1 MGAGTSSTVYG
12 VVISS
17 LISRR
22 GSSDF
27 ENVVG
32 AEDELELDNE
42 LDDELDDEEL
52 DDDELDDTCRL
63 LAEVMVSIGSLGGL
77 GGGTSCAAFG
87 RGSAAGGTMTA
98 ASFSCRMTSGGVPTV
113 SVACVGASV
122 LPASPVLPGLFIR
135 ETLFFFSYKVEGGST
150 HIVLFL
156 LLVFGY
162 ISVFVSC
169 INGLTCC
176 TRDFWNLRNSFFS
189 SSV

>member
-1 MGAGTSSTVYG
+1 MSANNPFGAEMGAGTSSTVYG

-63 LAEVMVSIGSLGGL
+63 LAEVMDQDDPEPDLQGELP
-77 GGGTSCAAFG
+77 
-87 RGSAAGGTMTA
+87 SAQTP
-98 ASFSCRMTSGGVPTV
+98 S
-113 SVACVGASV
+113 
-122 LPASPVLPGLFIR
+122 
-135 ETLFFFSYKVEGGST
+135 
-150 HIVLFL
+150 H
-156 LLVFGY
+156 
-162 ISVFVSC
+162 
-169 INGLTCC
+169 
-176 TRDFWNLRNSFFS
+176 
-189 SSV
+189 

>member
-17 LISRR
+17 R
-22 GSSDF
+22 GSLDF

-32 AEDELELDNE
+32 AEDELE

-52 DDDELDDTCRL
+52 DDDELDEELDDICRL

-113 SVACVGASV
+113 SVACVGASA
-122 LPASPVLPGLFIR
+122 LSASPVLQGLFIR
-135 ETLFFFSYKVEGGST
+135 ETLFFFLYKVEGGST

-162 ISVFVSC
+162 ISVFISC

>member
-1 MGAGTSSTVYG
+1 MSANNPFGAEMGAGTSSTVYG

-63 LAEVMVSIGSLGGL
+63 LAEVMDQDDPEPDLQGELQSAQTPSHWGSHL
-77 GGGTSCAAFG
+77 
-87 RGSAAGGTMTA
+87 
-98 ASFSCRMTSGGVPTV
+98 
-113 SVACVGASV
+113 
-122 LPASPVLPGLFIR
+122 LPHG
-135 ETLFFFSYKVEGGST
+135 
-150 HIVLFL
+150 
-156 LLVFGY
+156 
-162 ISVFVSC
+162 
-169 INGLTCC
+169 
-176 TRDFWNLRNSFFS
+176 
-189 SSV
+189 

>member
-1 MGAGTSSTVYG
+1 
-12 VVISS
+12 
-17 LISRR
+17 
-22 GSSDF
+22 
-27 ENVVG
+27 
-32 AEDELELDNE
+32 
-42 LDDELDDEEL
+42 
-52 DDDELDDTCRL
+52 
-63 LAEVMVSIGSLGGL
+63 
-77 GGGTSCAAFG
+77 
-87 RGSAAGGTMTA
+87 MTA
-98 ASFSCRMTSGGVPTV
+98 ASFSCRMTSGGGPTV
-113 SVACVGASV
+113 SVACVGASA

-135 ETLFFFSYKVEGGST
+135 ETLFFFLYKVEGGST

>member
-1 MGAGTSSTVYG
+1 MSANNPFGAEMGAGTSSTVYG

-63 LAEVMVSIGSLGGL
+63 LAEVMGSIGFLGGL
-77 GGGTSCAAFG
+77 GGGTSCAAF
-87 RGSAAGGTMTA
+87 
-98 ASFSCRMTSGGVPTV
+98 
-113 SVACVGASV
+113 
-122 LPASPVLPGLFIR
+122 
-135 ETLFFFSYKVEGGST
+135 
-150 HIVLFL
+150 
-156 LLVFGY
+156 
-162 ISVFVSC
+162 
-169 INGLTCC
+169 
-176 TRDFWNLRNSFFS
+176 
-189 SSV
+189 